1 MNSRHIVKLLAIIL
15 PVFFIGYFLESFR
28 HVSSILGDYFEI
40 TTQLL
45 PLVLS
50 FSIFVITWYAYSKS
64 KDNHSLFL
72 GAVFLIAGLFDLF
85 HMLSYPFMPA
95 FITPNS
101 AQKSAIFLSESM
113 LVSALLLL
121 GSAYV
126 YKTTFP
132 GFIKKSFLFAFII
145 VLSFISLT
153 TEFFYPD
160 YLPVMSFADG
170 SFSSGMIFVQLAT
183 AAILMCTAYLY
194 ARRLREAGEKNI
206 ICLIYSFIIIAFS
219 DLVVISDGY
228 AGHLLKAAGLYFVY
242 LALYRTSVE
251 EPFEKLTEAETKLR
265 HAAEE
270 RYRNLFENAN
280 DAIITTELDGAVT
293 TWNRSAEKIFGW
305 GADEAA
311 GNKISQLMVPHDL
324 LAMNE
329 QIIQKV
335 MLGEDVSSI
344 ETVFRRRDGSGIN
357 VSLTVSPLRDTDQH
371 IVGMSYIVRDIT
383 DRKRAEEMRLENIRL
398 ENERLMYASKAK
410 SEFLAIMSHELRT
423 PLNSII
429 GFSELLKRRAS
440 LEPGGKHD
448 KYVDNIILSGK
459 HLLNLIN
466 DILDLTKIEVGK
478 MDILIEEVN
487 VPQAIEETINLVKVT
502 AERRN
507 VIINRDLA
515 PQLNTIEADKKRF
528 RQILFNLLSN
538 AVKFSK
544 EGGGIVTIKAIMAG
558 NIAEFSVSD
567 TGIGIREKDLEKAF
581 LVFQQLDSG
590 ISRKYGGTGLGL
602 SITKQLVEMHGGK
615 IWAESKYGEGSTF
628 TFSLPLKAKRME
640 NQK

>member
-1 MNSRHIVKLLAIIL
+1 MNMRHIAKLLAIIL
-15 PVFFIGYFLESFR
+15 PVFFIGYFLEYFIS
-28 HVSSILGDYFEI
+28 VSSILYAYFEM

-45 PLVLS
+45 PVIMY
-50 FSIFVITWYAYSKS
+50 FSIFVVTWYAYGRSR
-64 KDNHSLFL
+64 DNHSLFL
-72 GAVFLIAGLFDLF
+72 GAAFCIIGLFDLF
-85 HMLSYPFMPA
+85 RIFSYPFMPD

-101 AQKSAIFLSESM
+101 LQKSTIFLSESM
-113 LVSALLLL
+113 LISALLLL
-121 GSAYV
+121 GSAYI
-126 YKTTFP
+126 YKNTFP
-132 GFIKKSFLFAFII
+132 GLINKSFLFASII
-145 VLSFISLT
+145 IISFISLST
-153 TEFFYPD
+153 ALFYPE
-160 YLPVMSFADG
+160 YLPVIYIADG
-170 SFSSGMIFVQLAT
+170 SPSSRMTTVQFAS
-183 AAILMCTAYLY
+183 AAIVIYAGYLY
-194 ARRLREAGEKNI
+194 AKRLRETAKRNI
-206 ICLIYSFIIIAFS
+206 ICLIYSFIIFASSTLIE
-219 DLVVISDGY
+219 ISYSY
-228 AGHLLKAAGLYFVY
+228 AGNLLKVAGLYFVF
-242 LALYRTSVE
+242 LALYRKSVE

-293 TWNRSAEKIFGW
+293 SWNRSAEKIFGW
-305 GADEAA
+305 GADDAT
-311 GNKISQLMVPHDL
+311 GNKTLQLMIPPDM

-329 QIIQKV
+329 QIIQKA
-335 MLGEDVSSI
+335 MLGEAVSSI
-344 ETVFRRRDGSGIN
+344 ETVFQCRDGSGIN

-371 IVGMSYIVRDIT
+371 IIGMSYIVRDIT
-383 DRKRAEEMRLENIRL
+383 DRKRAEELRLENIRL

-466 DILDLTKIEVGK
+466 DILDLTKIEAGK

-507 VIINRDLA
+507 VVINRDLD
-515 PQLNTIEADKKRF
+515 PKLNIIEADKKRF

-544 EGGGIVTIKAIMAG
+544 ENGGIVTIKAILAG
-558 NIAEFSVSD
+558 DMAEFSVSD
-567 TGIGIREKDLEKAF
+567 TGIGIREKNLEKTFMA
-581 LVFQQLDSG
+581 FQQLDSG

-602 SITKQLVEMHGGK
+602 TITKQFVEMHGGK
-615 IWAESKYGEGSTF
+615 IRAESKYGEGSTF
-628 TFSLPLKAKRME
+628 TFSLPLKAKKEE

>member
-1 MNSRHIVKLLAIIL
+1 MINRHIVKLLAIIL

-50 FSIFVITWYAYSKS
+50 FSIFVITWYAYSRS

-72 GAVFLIAGLFDLF
+72 GAVFFIAGLFELF

-113 LVSALLLL
+113 LISALLLL

-132 GFIKKSFLFAFII
+132 GFIKKSFLFASII

-160 YLPVMSFADG
+160 YLPVMSLADG
-170 SFSSGMIFVQLAT
+170 SPSSGMRFAQLAT
-183 AAILMCTAYLY
+183 AAILMYTAYLY
-194 ARRLREAGEKNI
+194 ARRLRETEEKNI
-206 ICLIYSFIIIAFS
+206 ICLIYSFTIITFS
-219 DLVVISDGY
+219 DLVAISDGY
-228 AGHLLKAAGLYFVY
+228 EGHLLKAAGLYFVY

-251 EPFEKLTEAETKLR
+251 EPFEKLTETETKLR

-305 GADEAA
+305 GEDEAT
-311 GNKISQLMVPHDL
+311 GNKISQLMVPHDML
-324 LAMNE
+324 VTNE
-329 QIIQKV
+329 QIIQKA
-335 MLGEDVSSI
+335 MLGEAVSSN
-344 ETVFRRRDGSGIN
+344 ETVFQRRDGSGIN
-357 VSLTVSPLRDTDQH
+357 VSFTVSPLQDKDQH
-371 IVGMSYIVRDIT
+371 IIGMSYIVRDIT

-448 KYVDNIILSGK
+448 KYVDNILLSGK

-478 MDILIEEVN
+478 VDILMEEVN

-515 PQLNTIEADKKRF
+515 PQLIIIEADKKRF

-544 EGGGIVTIKAIMAG
+544 EGGGIVTIKAILAG
-558 NIAEFSVSD
+558 DMAEFSVSD

-615 IWAESKYGEGSTF
+615 IRAESKYGEGSTF
-628 TFSLPLKAKRME
+628 TFSLPLKAKNE
-640 NQK
+640 VNQK

>member
-1 MNSRHIVKLLAIIL
+1 MNRKHILKLLAIIL

-50 FSIFVITWYAYSKS
+50 FSVFVITWYAYSKS

-72 GAVFLIAGLFDLF
+72 GAVFLITGLFELF

-101 AQKSAIFLSESM
+101 PQKSAIFLSESM
-113 LVSALLLL
+113 LLSALLLL

-126 YKTTFP
+126 YKNTFP
-132 GFIKKSFLFAFII
+132 RLINKSFLFASII
-145 VLSFISLT
+145 ILSFISLT

-160 YLPVMSFADG
+160 YLPVMSLADG
-170 SFSSGMIFVQLAT
+170 SPSSVMIFVQLAT
-183 AAILMCTAYLY
+183 AAILIYVGYLY
-194 ARRLREAGEKNI
+194 ARRRREDEEKNT

-305 GADEAA
+305 GADEAT
-311 GNKISQLMVPHDL
+311 GNKISQLMLPQDMLVT
-324 LAMNE
+324 NE

-335 MLGEDVSSI
+335 MLGEAVSGI
-344 ETVFRRRDGSGIN
+344 ETIYLRRDGSGIN

-371 IVGMSYIVRDIT
+371 IIGMSYIVRDIT
-383 DRKRAEEMRLENIRL
+383 DRKRAEEMHLENIRL
-398 ENERLMYASKAK
+398 ENERLMYASRAK

-478 MDILIEEVN
+478 MDLLIEEVN
-487 VPQAIEETINLVKVT
+487 VPQAIDETINLIKVT
-502 AERRN
+502 ADRRN
-507 VIINRDLA
+507 VVINREIA
-515 PQLNTIEADKKRF
+515 PQLNIIEADKKRF

-544 EGGGIVTIKAIMAG
+544 EDGGIVTIKAIMVEDM
-558 NIAEFSVSD
+558 AEFSVSD
-567 TGIGIREKDLEKAF
+567 TGIGISEKDLEKTFMA
-581 LVFQQLDSG
+581 FQQLDSG
-590 ISRKYGGTGLGL
+590 ISRKFGGTGLGL
-602 SITKQLVEMHGGK
+602 TITKQFVEMHGGK
-615 IWAESKYGEGSTF
+615 IRAESKYGEGSTF
-628 TFSLPLKAKRME
+628 TFSLPLKAKKKE
-640 NQK
+640 NK